1 MHYHMCSSPGAL
13 STLIMIFLGHD
24 YAQASN
30 RRNWTMIDG
39 EKTDRKEK
47 GREMRNVYGGYSSYY
62 IK

>member
-13 STLIMIFLGHD
+13 STLIMMFLGHD

-30 RRNWTMIDG
+30 RRNWTMIEG

-47 GREMRNVYGGYSSYY
+47 GREMRNV
-62 IK
+62 